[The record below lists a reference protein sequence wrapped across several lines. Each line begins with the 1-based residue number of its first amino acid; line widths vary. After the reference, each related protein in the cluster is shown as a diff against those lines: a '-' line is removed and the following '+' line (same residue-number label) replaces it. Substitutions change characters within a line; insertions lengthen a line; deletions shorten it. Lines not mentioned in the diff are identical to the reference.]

1 MTILQLL
8 LIIPIIGSLL
18 TMLVPETTLVNKN
31 KIKNIA
37 LTTAMVNFLVS
48 IILLILFDSSIS
60 EYQFVSEFA
69 QLSFCQL
76 TIGVDGISLYFVLL
90 TTFITPIALFSNYY
104 NIDSNKGI
112 KIFVVSFLLLETFN

>member
-48 IILLILFDSSIS
+48 IILLILF
-60 EYQFVSEFA
+60 
-69 QLSFCQL
+69 
-76 TIGVDGISLYFVLL
+76 
-90 TTFITPIALFSNYY
+90 
-104 NIDSNKGI
+104 
-112 KIFVVSFLLLETFN
+112 IFN